1 MDTFEHRGETRQQI
15 VSLKVLLPWISLI
28 KSWIFLT
35 SMASRPLPPPGFVA
49 PHIRRGRYI
58 FLEAAGRRPLALVCA
73 GYEECGPDFVVDRPS
88 FPWHAVEILES
99 GSWEVR
105 RSGRWVAAG
114 AGTIVSYGPGQAGG
128 IRAAGRGP
136 HGKYFA
142 DFRGTAARRELQA
155 AGLATRRVRHLADW
169 RPAADLY
176 EQLLSCAALPPEA
189 QTEVTAAVLHALLV
203 RLGAQP
209 DTTPRPAAQRRLV
222 FERCRDYLAAHYASV
237 PGPGAAA
244 RACRVGPEYF
254 SRLFREHTGQTP
266 SQFLARLRM
275 HHAARLLQQS
285 DLTVKAVGRAVGFE
299 DPYHFSRV
307 FKQIHGAAPR
317 DFKRGGGPSLRKRK

>member
-1 MDTFEHRGETRQQI
+1 
-15 VSLKVLLPWISLI
+15 
-28 KSWIFLT
+28 
-35 SMASRPLPPPGFVA
+35 MASRPLPPPGFVA

-58 FLEAAGRRPLALVCA
+58 FLESAGTRSLALVCA
-73 GYEECGPDFVVDRPS
+73 GYEECGPDFIVDRPS
-88 FPWHAVEILES
+88 FRWHAVELLES

-105 RSGRWVAAG
+105 RGGRWVAAA
-114 AGTIVSYGPGQAGG
+114 AGTVVVYGPGQAGG
-128 IRAAGRGP
+128 IRATGRGP

-155 AGLATRRVRHLADW
+155 AGLTARRVRHLADG

-176 EQLLSCAALPPEA
+176 EQLLSCTALPPRA
-189 QTEVTAAVLHALLV
+189 QTKVSTALLPALLV

-209 DTTPRPAAQRRLV
+209 ETAPRPAAQRRLV
-222 FERCRDYLAAHYASV
+222 FERCRDYLAAHYTSV
-237 PGPGAAA
+237 RGPGAAA

-254 SRLFREHTGQTP
+254 SRLFREHAGQTP

-275 HHAARLLQQS
+275 QHAARLLQHS
-285 DLTVKAVGRAVGFE
+285 DLSVKAAGRTVGFE

-307 FKQIHGAAPR
+307 FKRIHGVAPR
-317 DFKRGGGPSLRKRK
+317 DFKRGGAPARPGRA

>member
-1 MDTFEHRGETRQQI
+1 MSSQ
-15 VSLKVLLPWISLI
+15 
-28 KSWIFLT
+28 
-35 SMASRPLPPPGFVA
+35 PLPPPGFVA

-58 FLEAAGRRPLALVCA
+58 FLKAADRRPLALVCA
-73 GYEECGPDFVVDRPS
+73 GYEECEPGFVVDRPS
-88 FPWHAVEILES
+88 FQWHAVEFLES

-105 RSGRWVAAG
+105 RNGRWVSAAAG
-114 AGTIVSYGPGQAGG
+114 TVVAYGPGQAGG

-155 AGLATRRVRHLADW
+155 AGLAARRVRHLADW

-176 EQLLSCAALPPEA
+176 EQLLSCSALPPEA
-189 QTEVTAAVLHALLV
+189 QTKVTAAVLHALLV

-285 DLTVKAVGRAVGFE
+285 DLTVKAAGRAVGFD

-307 FKQIHGAAPR
+307 FKQIHGVAPR
-317 DFKRGGGPSLRKRK
+317 DFRRGGKPSKRSRE

>member
-1 MDTFEHRGETRQQI
+1 
-15 VSLKVLLPWISLI
+15 
-28 KSWIFLT
+28 
-35 SMASRPLPPPGFVA
+35 MASRPLPPPGFVA
-49 PHIRRGRYI
+49 PHIRRGRYL
-58 FLEAAGRRPLALVCA
+58 FFEAAARRPLALVCA
-73 GYEECGPDFVVDRPS
+73 GYEECGPAFAIDRPS
-88 FPWHAVEILES
+88 FRWHAVELLES

-105 RSGRWVAAG
+105 RGGRWVAAG
-114 AGTIVSYGPGQAGG
+114 PGTVVAYGPRQAGG

-142 DFRGTAARRELQA
+142 DFRGPAARRAWQA
-155 AGLATRRVRHLADW
+155 AGLSARPVRHLADG

-176 EQLLSCAALPPEA
+176 EQLLSCAVLPAPA
-189 QTEVTAAVLHALLV
+189 QAKVIAAVLHALLV

-209 DTTPRPAAQRRLV
+209 ETSPRPAARRRLV

-237 PGPGAAA
+237 RGPGAAA

-275 HHAARLLQQS
+275 HHAARLLQHS
-285 DLTVKAVGRAVGFE
+285 DLAVQAAGRAVGFE

-307 FKQIHGAAPR
+307 FKRIHGVAPR
-317 DFKRGGGPSLRKRK
+317 DFRRDGRPSRRSRE